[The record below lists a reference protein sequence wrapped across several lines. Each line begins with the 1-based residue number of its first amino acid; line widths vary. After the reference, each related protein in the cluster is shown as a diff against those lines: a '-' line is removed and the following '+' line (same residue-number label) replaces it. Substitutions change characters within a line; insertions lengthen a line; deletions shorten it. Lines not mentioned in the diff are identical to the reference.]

1 MEHAENYLVYANSA
15 KMWMAVIPAICVTV
29 IQAFIFTTRS
39 IKVGKELGITND
51 EFKRAAITSGLASI
65 GPAVVIAAGT
75 ITLILAIGGPMAW
88 MRLAFIG
95 SIMFE
100 LTAAEQ
106 AVAPF
111 GVTLGGEGMTVDMF
125 TNCVWAMT
133 LLCMGWIIVSALFSH
148 KIETITALV
157 SKGDPRKVTVIAAA
171 SSIGVFC
178 YIGMNQVTGS
188 FNPGAATIALIVSF
202 ICQSFFIKYG
212 KAHPDQ
218 KWVGIWSFTISMF
231 IGLIVAVVY
240 ATQYAGVDMFA

>member
-1 MEHAENYLVYANSA
+1 MEGNYLEYANSA
-15 KMWMAVIPAICVTV
+15 RMWMAVIPAICITV
-29 IQAFIFTTRS
+29 FQAYVFSMRS
-39 IKVGKELGITND
+39 IKVGHELGITND
-51 EFKRAAITSGLASI
+51 EFKRAAITAGLASI

-100 LTAAEQ
+100 LSAAEQ

-148 KIETITALV
+148 KIESLTAIV
-157 SKGDPRKVTVIAAA
+157 SKGDPRKVQVIAAA
-171 SSIGVFC
+171 SSIGVFM
-178 YIGMNQVTGS
+178 YIGTNQITGS
-188 FNPGAATIALIVSF
+188 FNPGAATVAFIVSF
-202 ICQSFFIKYG
+202 LVQAFFIKYG
-212 KAHPDQ
+212 KANPDK

-231 IGLIVAVVY
+231 TGLIVAVLY
-240 ATQYAGVDMFA
+240 ATQVAGVSMS